1 MDFFHGM
8 IWVSWFP
15 ADFQKRTVW
24 SNGVTG
30 TGFHVSDAHPVTS
43 EVFTNDNEKT
53 NYWACLAVDIFKVT
67 HNVAA
72 LSDVACSALLTNA
85 T

>member
-1 MDFFHGM
+1 M
-8 IWVSWFP
+8 
-15 ADFQKRTVW
+15 
-24 SNGVTG
+24 
-30 TGFHVSDAHPVTS
+30 SDAHPVTS